1 MAAALDSLA
10 APRAAVSAGG
20 ATPVRQSMNSLGPS
34 GLRIGLRSD
43 GSLRKLALPS
53 SPAALIRRPSRAD
66 RRGVVRE
73 GKNTAA
79 QGEILLVF
87 LIWVILGFR
96 VW

>member
-43 GSLRKLALPS
+43 CGFRKLALPS
-53 SPAALIRRPSRAD
+53 SPAALVGGSGRAG
-66 RRGVVRE
+66 RRGVVFE
-73 GKNTAA
+73 AKNTAA
-79 QGEILLVF
+79 QGEI
-87 LIWVILGFR
+87 
-96 VW
+96 